1 MSIAAR
7 LAELAANIGPIAP
20 FVAATG
26 KGAHLNGARIIEAVV
41 IALLSSFATYQ
52 VQGVQIEALGKS
64 ITALQSEVQQIRGD
78 IYKPR
83 FGP

>member
-1 MSIAAR
+1 MSVVAR
-7 LAELAANIGPIAP
+7 LAELAASIGPAMP

-52 VQGVQIEALGKS
+52 VQSVQIEALGKS
-64 ITALQSEVQQIRGD
+64 IAALQGEVQQIRGD
-78 IYKPR
+78 VYKPR
-83 FGP
+83 F